1 MTVDFN
7 SFAFAGS
14 VSSGTMR
21 EEDLV
26 PAFLS
31 VLRELDP
38 KTAETLEKELEEIRK
53 DHDWDSEEISLF
65 LNETLWDAMDAC
77 SPDGWYFGSHP
88 GDGAD
93 YGFWPLED

>member
-1 MTVDFN
+1 MAVNFN
-7 SFAFAGS
+7 DFAFAGS
-14 VSSGTMR
+14 VSSGTIR

-38 KTAETLEKELEEIRK
+38 KATEILDLEFEEIRR
-53 DHDWDSEEISLF
+53 DHDWDSEEISRF
-65 LNETLWDAMDAC
+65 LNETLWDALEANA
-77 SPDGWYFGSHP
+77 PDGWYFGAHP